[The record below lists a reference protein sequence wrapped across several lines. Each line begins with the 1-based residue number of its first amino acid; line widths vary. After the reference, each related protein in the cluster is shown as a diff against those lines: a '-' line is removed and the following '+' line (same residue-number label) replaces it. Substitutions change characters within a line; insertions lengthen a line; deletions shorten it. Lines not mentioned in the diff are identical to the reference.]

1 MNSTRLPGKV
11 MKDLCGKT
19 ILSRVIERVKMA
31 ETIDDI
37 WVATSINDIDDVIE
51 MAAQMEGI
59 NVYRGDLDNVLD
71 RYKNAAIVSK
81 ADIVVRVTADNPLTE
96 PRFIDEAVREI
107 ISNNLDYIHYENI
120 PVGSNSWVMTKE
132 ALFDAALNAIDLN
145 DKEHVVPYIFN
156 HPEKYKICLL
166 EPPKKMHRPDVEIT
180 VDTLEDYVKL
190 YRVFHKFHGMS
201 TQNITLEKVITLID
215 AMKGGA

>member
-31 ETIDDI
+31 ETVDDI
-37 WVATSINDIDDVIE
+37 WVATSTNDMDDVIE

-81 ADIVVRVTADNPLTE
+81 ADIIVRVTADNPLTE
-96 PRFIDEAVREI
+96 PRFIDGAVRKI
-107 ISNNLDYIHYENI
+107 ISDNLDYVHYENI

-132 ALFDAALNAIDLN
+132 ALLDAAINAVDLY
-145 DKEHVVPYIFN
+145 DKEHVAPYIFN
-156 HPEKYKICLL
+156 HPTMYKICLL
-166 EPPKKMHRPDVEIT
+166 EPLKNMHRPDVEIT

-215 AMKGGA
+215 AMKDEA